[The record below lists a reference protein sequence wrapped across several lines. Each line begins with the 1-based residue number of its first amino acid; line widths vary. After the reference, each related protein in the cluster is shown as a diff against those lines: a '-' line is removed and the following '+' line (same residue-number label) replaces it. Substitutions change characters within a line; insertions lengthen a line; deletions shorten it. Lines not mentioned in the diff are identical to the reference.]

1 MPTPDQMNARISSEG
16 ATSLAVIHLRYD
28 MYRKD
33 AIGSGSV
40 KVVNEQIYDV
50 NGKNPYEQKM
60 LFAVAPKEKYYHG
73 KTIRFKFSSNLFVN
87 NTGRVVKNLQ
97 VNFNNEGGYRT
108 ASWNNDIT
116 HTFSSTGIK
125 DIYFRITYTDNTT
138 YTCRTKIS
146 IGEEPPVTLK
156 SADLTSDIPASSR
169 HSGGKIQIKYAEGN
183 TSQKIRKPLIIA
195 EGFDPSHVL
204 GTTNMD
210 ITNLSI
216 RKENIIGTLNIG
228 DPNIWENIS
237 SFDIIYLDYND
248 GLDDIRRNAALF
260 QEVIDYVN
268 RNKKG
273 ASPNVVMGISMG
285 GLVARYA
292 LRKMELENRKH
303 DTWKF
308 ISVDSPHKG
317 ANVPIGMQAMLRHL
331 ADVKFSVAF
340 IKIFQAKNIDMIK
353 KGLEILDSK
362 AAKQMLVYHVD
373 SRLQIDGNEHNAFQ
387 TEYDNVGFPLQCE
400 NVAITNGTGNGT
412 KVMEPGTMLVDH
424 RETYKFSIWMH
435 LLTYYYGK
443 FFLLTNFPKLF
454 VLKIPGSANVVS
466 DVKIHAAPNR
476 NTSNIYWGRIR
487 IHKKILFLIN
497 IKLDISE
504 KSMNSNAF
512 VYPLDGAPAG
522 IYNVSNVAGK
532 IPDGLLLKNYFSF
545 VPTVSA
551 LALSDWQSQLNS
563 RLTGQNLHQAGK
575 TKFMRSYM
583 PASNQEHTHFQAAA
597 SFLVR
602 EINSVPT
609 DVVITGTVNIHSDRQ
624 YDRDIIVKSGA
635 TLRITNGATLD
646 VSAKKITVEPGGKL
660 IIDSRS
666 KLYCKNLDI
675 ASGGH
680 FSFAP
685 DAMYGSR

>member
-216 RKENIIGTLNIG
+216 DEEEIGTLNIG

-237 SFDIIYLDYND
+237 SFDIILF
-248 GLDDIRRNAALF
+248 GL
-260 QEVIDYVN
+260 
-268 RNKKG
+268 
-273 ASPNVVMGISMG
+273 
-285 GLVARYA
+285 
-292 LRKMELENRKH
+292 
-303 DTWKF
+303 
-308 ISVDSPHKG
+308 
-317 ANVPIGMQAMLRHL
+317 
-331 ADVKFSVAF
+331 
-340 IKIFQAKNIDMIK
+340 
-353 KGLEILDSK
+353 
-362 AAKQMLVYHVD
+362 
-373 SRLQIDGNEHNAFQ
+373 
-387 TEYDNVGFPLQCE
+387 
-400 NVAITNGTGNGT
+400 
-412 KVMEPGTMLVDH
+412 
-424 RETYKFSIWMH
+424 
-435 LLTYYYGK
+435 
-443 FFLLTNFPKLF
+443 
-454 VLKIPGSANVVS
+454 
-466 DVKIHAAPNR
+466 
-476 NTSNIYWGRIR
+476 
-487 IHKKILFLIN
+487 
-497 IKLDISE
+497 
-504 KSMNSNAF
+504 
-512 VYPLDGAPAG
+512 
-522 IYNVSNVAGK
+522 
-532 IPDGLLLKNYFSF
+532 
-545 VPTVSA
+545 
-551 LALSDWQSQLNS
+551 
-563 RLTGQNLHQAGK
+563 
-575 TKFMRSYM
+575 
-583 PASNQEHTHFQAAA
+583 
-597 SFLVR
+597 
-602 EINSVPT
+602 
-609 DVVITGTVNIHSDRQ
+609 
-624 YDRDIIVKSGA
+624 
-635 TLRITNGATLD
+635 
-646 VSAKKITVEPGGKL
+646 
-660 IIDSRS
+660 
-666 KLYCKNLDI
+666 
-675 ASGGH
+675 
-680 FSFAP
+680 
-685 DAMYGSR
+685 

>member
-1 MPTPDQMNARISSEG
+1 M
-16 ATSLAVIHLRYD
+16 
-28 MYRKD
+28 
-33 AIGSGSV
+33 
-40 KVVNEQIYDV
+40 
-50 NGKNPYEQKM
+50 
-60 LFAVAPKEKYYHG
+60 
-73 KTIRFKFSSNLFVN
+73 
-87 NTGRVVKNLQ
+87 
-97 VNFNNEGGYRT
+97 
-108 ASWNNDIT
+108 
-116 HTFSSTGIK
+116 
-125 DIYFRITYTDNTT
+125 
-138 YTCRTKIS
+138 
-146 IGEEPPVTLK
+146 
-156 SADLTSDIPASSR
+156 
-169 HSGGKIQIKYAEGN
+169 
-183 TSQKIRKPLIIA
+183 IIA

-248 GLDDIRRNAALF
+248 GLDDIRRNAVLF

-268 RNKKG
+268 RNKEG

-373 SRLQIDGNEHNAFQ
+373 SRLQIDSNEHNAFQ

-454 VLKIPGSANVVS
+454 VLKIPGSADVVS

-476 NTSNIYWGRIR
+476 NTSNVYWGKIR
-487 IHKKILFLIN
+487 IHKKNSIFNKYKIGYFR
-497 IKLDISE
+497 KKHGQQCFRISIRWC
-504 KSMNSNAF
+504 
-512 VYPLDGAPAG
+512 PGWDL
-522 IYNVSNVAGK
+522 
-532 IPDGLLLKNYFSF
+532 
-545 VPTVSA
+545 
-551 LALSDWQSQLNS
+551 QRQQRCRQNS
-563 RLTGQNLHQAGK
+563 RRTVVEELLFFCSNSKCVSIIRLAKSIEQQAN
-575 TKFMRSYM
+575 RSE
-583 PASNQEHTHFQAAA
+583 S
-597 SFLVR
+597 S
-602 EINSVPT
+602 S
-609 DVVITGTVNIHSDRQ
+609 
-624 YDRDIIVKSGA
+624 
-635 TLRITNGATLD
+635 
-646 VSAKKITVEPGGKL
+646 
-660 IIDSRS
+660 SR
-666 KLYCKNLDI
+666 
-675 ASGGH
+675 
-680 FSFAP
+680 
-685 DAMYGSR
+685 